1 MVVCSIIRK
10 TVSQKQYCNKGV
22 TRNRTL
28 SSRKGEISL
37 AFAIFLLILL
47 IFLCL
52 WGWLH
57 HRAIFPPPLVI
68 PPGQTTRTHFFYF
81 ILQMLFATFPLF
93 LPMTSVPKFL
103 TPCDFRLLCCY
114 FQLTQQLITH
124 PQRL

>member
-57 HRAIFPPPLVI
+57 HRAISPPP
-68 PPGQTTRTHFFYF
+68 PSHTSRADNKDSFF
-81 ILQMLFATFPLF
+81 LFYSSNALCYIS
-93 LPMTSVPKFL
+93 SVSSNDICAKVF
-103 TPCDFRLLCCY
+103 DSM
-114 FQLTQQLITH
+114 
-124 PQRL
+124 